1 MIDWLEIK
9 QFAIAEHVELEFDDG
24 FTTVTGE
31 TGSGKSILIDA
42 IGILLGHRSDTSY
55 IRHND
60 NTAEIQ
66 AGFSL
71 TPNHPAAAWL
81 DEQGLDN
88 QEECILRR
96 ILRRGK
102 PSRNYI
108 NGHAVTVSQL
118 REIGRELVDIHG
130 QNKHHSLLRKPV
142 QLNLVDSASGNDVLL
157 RNLHG
162 CYRTLNDIAARIDLH
177 QDQSQTA
184 QQRADLLKFQIEELD
199 ELSPQA
205 DEWPTLANRHKKLNH
220 LQELLSGAQSAANAL
235 VEDDH
240 DNVVSRLTRTAQ
252 QLEVLSGFDDSLR
265 PVVQM
270 VEEARIIVEEA
281 ASQLKPVYQDSDIDP
296 DEISGIEKRMSL
308 YHFLSRKHRVH
319 PGELSGQLDD
329 MKEELEGLKDPES
342 ELTRLTQ
349 RYQSESRKYK
359 AIAGKITVNRK
370 RISRHLGQAVTAILQ
385 ELGMAGGKFEILL
398 LPVNPDRFTRY
409 GNETVEFVVS
419 TNPGQPLE
427 PLRKVAS
434 GGELSRMSLG
444 IQVVLANKTRVPTL
458 IFDEVDVG
466 IGGEVAHVVGQKL
479 KELGKSAQ
487 VICIT
492 HLFQIAARGDSHFSV
507 VKHGKS
513 QVETQV
519 RQLSEEQRIEEIA
532 RMTVGEKIT
541 AQSLAQ
547 AREMLEPL

>member
-60 NTAEIQ
+60 DTAEIQ

-71 TPNHPAAAWL
+71 TPDHPATAWL

-142 QLNLVDSASGNDVLL
+142 QLNLVDSASGNDALL
-157 RNLHG
+157 RDLHG
-162 CYRTLNDIAARIDLH
+162 CYRTLNDIAARIDLY

-199 ELSPQA
+199 ELSPRA

-240 DNVVSRLTRTAQ
+240 DNVASRLTRTAQ
-252 QLEVLSGFDDSLR
+252 QIEVLSGFDDSLK

-342 ELTRLTQ
+342 ELTRLTK

-370 RISRHLGQAVTAILQ
+370 RISRHLGQMVTAILQ